1 MRTNTK
7 LFLAAGLLLALALA
21 LFVSPFADSD
31 PDGLT
36 KVAEEEGFAGAEEQ
50 HDLSDSPVADYEVDG
65 VDDARL
71 GTGMAGVIGVLVTF
85 GVGVG
90 AFALLRT
97 LRRDPEGEPAAEAR
111 AG

>member
-1 MRTNTK
+1 MKANTK
-7 LFLAAGLLLALALA
+7 LFLVAGLLLALGLA

-36 KVAEEEGFAGAEEQ
+36 KVAEEEGFADAEQE
-50 HDLSDSPVADYEVDG
+50 HELADSPVAEYEVDG
-65 VDDARL
+65 VEGDRMS
-71 GTGMAGVIGVLVTF
+71 TGIAGVIGVLVTF
-85 GVGVG
+85 GVGAG

-97 LRRDPEGEPAAEAR
+97 LRRGPKAESAADAR